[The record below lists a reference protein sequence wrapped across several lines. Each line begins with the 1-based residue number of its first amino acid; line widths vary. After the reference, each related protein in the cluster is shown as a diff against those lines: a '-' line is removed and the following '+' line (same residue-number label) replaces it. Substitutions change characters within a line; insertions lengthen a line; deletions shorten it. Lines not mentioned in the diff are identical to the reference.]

1 MRIGKVKFYNA
12 DKSKKKGMPK
22 YLWRK
27 KRILGEMC
35 LYVYG
40 IETAPTFLV
49 F

>member
-1 MRIGKVKFYNA
+1 MRV
-12 DKSKKKGMPK
+12 KKGMPK

-27 KRILGEMC
+27 KKILGDIY

-40 IETAPTFLV
+40 IEIAPTFLV

>member
-1 MRIGKVKFYNA
+1 MRVK
-12 DKSKKKGMPK
+12 KRMPK

-27 KRILGEMC
+27 KKTLGDTC

-40 IETAPTFLV
+40 IEIAPTFLV